1 MSEEKPKKKRK
12 KSAAEGDGTQEK
24 EHKKNWREVYA
35 SVGDIKAFLGG
46 RLYLRHNVITGR
58 VECRLPSNY
67 ETDGTDWQPISDR
80 VVNSLWAELSQ
91 VKPVRAQDMYRV
103 MESDFVKEY
112 HPFRYYLD
120 HLPPWDGQDYII
132 ELSVSITIR
141 GGVEKQMLFY
151 EYLKKWL
158 VAMVAGWVDESVVNN
173 VILVLI
179 GEQGSY
185 KTTWFNYL
193 LPPELKT
200 YFYTKTNA
208 NRMGRDDL
216 LTLAQYG
223 LVCCEELDTMR
234 PSELNQ
240 LKAAVTMPSI
250 DERAAYAHFHEHRQH
265 IASFC
270 GTGNNVQFLG
280 DETGNRRW
288 LPFEVESIRS
298 PRDHPFNYA
307 GIYAQAYALYQEGF
321 RYWFSQD
328 EIRQLSEH
336 NRAFETPR
344 LETELVQLYF
354 RQPTEVETG
363 EFMSVARAMQIVSA
377 NISQKLSAVHLG
389 RALSELGFRRVK
401 YQGVR
406 GYIVVCRKPDEMQ
419 MVQRKMAREASPD
432 EWTEDSSGQCF

>member
-1 MSEEKPKKKRK
+1 MAEKKKK

-103 MESDFVKEY
+103 MESDFVEEY

-419 MVQRKMAREASPD
+419 MEQRKMAREASPD

>member
-1 MSEEKPKKKRK
+1 MAEKKKK
-12 KSAAEGDGTQEK
+12 KATTDEEK

-103 MESDFVKEY
+103 MESDFVEEY

-419 MVQRKMAREASPD
+419 MEQRKMAREASPD